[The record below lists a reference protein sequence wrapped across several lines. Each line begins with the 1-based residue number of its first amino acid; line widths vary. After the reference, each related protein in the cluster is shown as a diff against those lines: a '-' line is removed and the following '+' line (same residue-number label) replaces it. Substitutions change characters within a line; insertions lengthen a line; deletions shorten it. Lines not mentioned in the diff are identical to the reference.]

1 MTFGEQKIS
10 LSRKVGDPISTA
22 GDDGNR
28 FTDAMFGGWLNEGQ
42 IEVALKA
49 PDETLWSLTVMVQ
62 GADVPTDVPVLR
74 MLYITFE
81 NDDGDEKI
89 ASPVSPLRREDIT
102 DSLQVIV
109 GTSDNPKFYI
119 EEGEVKFYPEV
130 DDTSHVRFYFIREP
144 PQMTDDDNICTL
156 PPQYHNA
163 VVNYAAFLGLGA
175 SGQETRAGFYL
186 GLFDRAMKSGRPFVR
201 IPGVIKPLSLMG
213 EVT

>member
-22 GDDGNR
+22 GDDGSR
-28 FTDAMFGGWLNEGQ
+28 YTDAMFGGWLNEGQ

-49 PDETLWSLTVMVQ
+49 PDEALWSLTVMVQ

-89 ASPVSPLRREDIT
+89 ASQVSSLRREDIT
-102 DSLQVIV
+102 DSKQVIV
-109 GTSDNPKFYI
+109 GTSDDPKFYI
-119 EEGEVKFYPEV
+119 EGGEVKFYPAV

-163 VVNYAAFLGLGA
+163 VVNYAAFLALGA
-175 SGQETRAGFYL
+175 SGQEKRAGFYL
-186 GLFDRAMKSGRPFVR
+186 GLFDRAMKSGRAFMR

-213 EVT
+213 EVK